1 MYQQLEGG
9 RGRDVYF
16 RAPRIKAGLLVK
28 GEVPMV
34 RLGELQGRIRDLSSG
49 GLLCDLLRH
58 EHLPEPGAVVPI
70 EIQVRDEPLF
80 SSNAEVVRAE
90 SVRGVARI
98 AVRFLGALLDPNQ
111 VRARAQDAVFR
122 GAFDAGLSVYST
134 VPAEYRLAI
143 SDAVLILS
151 HWRDLIDGREREIRN
166 GRLDSEL
173 PELVELQE
181 VAERRVRIDWQRV
194 HARASEA
201 ANEAR
206 SSPQGIDAAK
216 RLTETLLTPLLIDA
230 PIWRQAYLKP
240 RGYPGDF
247 ELMNLMYEETQRGNS
262 VFARVK
268 HQLGREEKLAAT
280 VRHRK
285 DFLVGQLETELRRHN
300 RKSED
305 LRVTNI
311 GAGPA
316 RELEEFLLKVELDS
330 RLVVTLIDQD
340 EAALEY
346 AHERLRRASL
356 HHGDRVDLR
365 CRFVSF
371 KHLLAE
377 TALTEEV
384 QEQDLI
390 YTAGFFDY
398 LPDSVAEPLLARL
411 VGLLRDGGRLLVG
424 NAVDATEVKWVP
436 EFVLDWEMIYRTP
449 ADMRRL
455 ARSIA
460 CSCQL
465 DVAFDE
471 SGAWQFLSAQRRC

>member
-1 MYQQLEGG
+1 VYQQLEGG

-34 RLGELQGRIRDLSSG
+34 RLGELQGRVRDLSSD
-49 GLLCDLLRH
+49 GLLCDLFGR
-58 EHLPEPGAVVPI
+58 EHLPKLGAIVPI
-70 EIQVRDEPLF
+70 QIQVRDEPLF
-80 SSNAEVVRAE
+80 SATAEVVRAE

-98 AVRFLGALLDPNQ
+98 AVRFLGALLDRNQ
-111 VRARAQDAVFR
+111 VRERAQDAVFR
-122 GAFDAGLSVYST
+122 GAFDAGLSVYES

-166 GRLDSEL
+166 GRSGSEF
-173 PELVELQE
+173 PELAELQE
-181 VAERRVRIDWQRV
+181 VAARRVRLDWQRV

-201 ANEAR
+201 AEGAR
-206 SSPQGIDAAK
+206 NSAQGIGAAK

-247 ELMNLMYEETQRGNS
+247 ELMNLMYEETWQGDS

-268 HQLGREEKLAAT
+268 HQLGREERLAAT

-285 DFLVGQLETELRRHN
+285 DFLVGQLKAELARHN
-300 RKSED
+300 RQSGD

-316 RELEEFLLKVELDS
+316 RELEEFLLKVQLDS

-346 AHERLRRASL
+346 AHEKLRRASL
-356 HHGDRVDLR
+356 HHGDRIELR

-371 KHLLAE
+371 KQLLGA

-384 QEQDLI
+384 REQDLI

-398 LPDSVAEPLLARL
+398 LPDSVAAPLLARL
-411 VGLLRDGGRLLVG
+411 VGLLREGGRLLVG

-449 ADMRRL
+449 ADMREL
-455 ARSIA
+455 AQMIA
-460 CSCQL
+460 TSCQL
-465 DVAFDE
+465 DVVFDE